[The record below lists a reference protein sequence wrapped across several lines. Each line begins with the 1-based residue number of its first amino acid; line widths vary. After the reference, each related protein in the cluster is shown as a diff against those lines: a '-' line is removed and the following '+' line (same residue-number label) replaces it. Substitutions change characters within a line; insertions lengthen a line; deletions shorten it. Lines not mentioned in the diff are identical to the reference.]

1 MELEEILKLPFQL
14 PQDTVEYLKDNAEL
28 LTFKKTQVISAQGE
42 VSRHLYLLKSG
53 IARYYHTNYALGGKE
68 DTIVFGTSGDV
79 GTSLTSLAHN
89 LPAVFS
95 LGAITKVEMYAIPT
109 KLILDLTET
118 DHTFCKWFFKLT
130 LWQLALLET
139 RYEFMCAPDAYSR
152 YLAFLKIRSKDFIN
166 RIPLRYIASYLN
178 ITPQTMSELRARY
191 AHDTVKS
198 EFDTNLHK
206 KGIIHNNVDL
216 DD

>member
-1 MELEEILKLPFQL
+1 MKLEEILKLPFQL
-14 PQDTVEYLKDNAEL
+14 PQETVDYLKEHTEL
-28 LTFKKTQVISAQGE
+28 RTYKRTQVIAKQGE
-42 VSRHLYLLKSG
+42 VARHLYLIKSG
-53 IARYYHTNYALGGKE
+53 ICRYYHTNHDLGGKE

-95 LGAITKVEMYAIPT
+95 LGAITKVEMYSIPLKIIT
-109 KLILDLTET
+109 DLTET
-118 DHTFCKWFFKLT
+118 DHLFCKWFSKLI

-139 RYEFMCAPDAYSR
+139 RYEFMCPPDAYSR
-152 YLAFLKIRSKDFIN
+152 YLAFLKIRSRDFIN

-198 EFDTNLHK
+198 EFDTSLHK

-216 DD
+216 PD

>member
-1 MELEEILKLPFQL
+1 MIFEDIIKLPFPL
-14 PQDTVEYLKDNAEL
+14 PENTVEYLKEHTEL
-28 LTFKKTQVISAQGE
+28 LSFKKNQVIHQQGE
-42 VSRHLYLLKSG
+42 VAKHLYLIKSG
-53 IARYYHTNYALGGKE
+53 IARYYHTNYDLGGKE

-79 GTSLTSLAHN
+79 GTALTSIAHG

-95 LGAITKVEMYAIPT
+95 LGAVTPVEMYTIPI
-109 KLILDLTET
+109 KVVLDLTET
-118 DHTFCKWFFKLT
+118 DHTFCKWFSKLV

-178 ITPQTMSELRARY
+178 ITPQTMSEIRARY

-206 KGIIHNNVDL
+206 KGIIHNKVD
-216 DD
+216 D